1 MYYLELF
8 DLLNR
13 SKVKYLVVGGVAL
26 VLHGVVRFTADIDIM
41 LDLSKKNLAK
51 FFKAMKDLGFTPK
64 FPVKMEALAN
74 AGLRKKWAKEKNM
87 VVFSL
92 IKDDYKII
100 DVFTE
105 NPIDFD
111 KAYSRKQVKTAGN
124 TSVDVVSFD
133 DLIDIKRLS
142 AREQDMMDIK
152 MLEALRDETK

>member
-41 LDLSKKNLAK
+41 LDLTKENLEK
-51 FFKAMKDLGFTPK
+51 FFKVMKDLGFTPK
-64 FPVKMEALAN
+64 LPVKMEALAD
-74 AGLRKKWAKEKNM
+74 AGLRKEWAKEKNM

-105 NPIDFD
+105 NPMDFN

-124 TSVDVVSFD
+124 TAVDVVSFD
-133 DLIDIKRLS
+133 DLIEIKKLS
-142 AREQDMMDIK
+142 ARDQDIMDIK
-152 MLEALRDETK
+152 MLEELRDETK